1 MLVALAIAPGQP
13 VTRALV
19 VLAHAFG
26 SDRVTFTMASPSA
39 LPEAPT
45 RQFSSFRAAARENA
59 DSRVRAGLHF
69 RFATTAGMQ
78 LGEQIGRQAAQ
89 DFLAP
94 LH

>member
-59 DSRVRAGLHF
+59 DSRVPGLHF